1 MFDDAFHFVKVGYP
15 GRLAPRPVYRV
26 YFGIGGTMAIPLD
39 RLMQDDRNIYELT
52 SAIIRR
58 AHQIGEIRRAFSSDE
73 HGSVNDDGEKVVTQA
88 INEVVLDQVH
98 FEMIKD

>member
-1 MFDDAFHFVKVGYP
+1 
-15 GRLAPRPVYRV
+15 
-26 YFGIGGTMAIPLD
+26 MAIPLD

-73 HGSVNDDGEKVVTQA
+73 HGSVSDDGEKVVTQA
-88 INEVVLDQVH
+88 INELVHDQVH
-98 FEMIKD
+98 FEVITD

>member
-1 MFDDAFHFVKVGYP
+1 
-15 GRLAPRPVYRV
+15 
-26 YFGIGGTMAIPLD
+26 MAIPLD

-73 HGSVNDDGEKVVTQA
+73 HGSVTEEGEKVVTQA
-88 INEVVLDQVH
+88 INEIVLDQVH

>member
-1 MFDDAFHFVKVGYP
+1 
-15 GRLAPRPVYRV
+15 
-26 YFGIGGTMAIPLD
+26 MAIPLD